1 MTTETAPEKIS
12 LDELKSWLWGSAN
25 IMRGTVDSS
34 DFKNYI
40 FGLIFLK
47 RLSDVFDER
56 VAAIMK
62 DEKCSETLAMALIKE
77 DNPEQFVPEQ
87 ARWSNLVKKTENVGE
102 SIDEAFAEIERQNPS
117 LEKVLT
123 AIQFGDKDKLSNEL
137 LMRLLR
143 HFNRHKLGNKN
154 LYKADLLGD
163 AYEYLI
169 GMFADDAGKKGGEFY
184 TPHGVVELIV
194 KLIDPKPGHEI
205 YDPTCGCGGM
215 LVEAANY
222 IRDTYPDDGVVMG
235 KPNCKLYG
243 QEKNLGTWAIAKLN
257 MFLHN
262 LDGDIRRGDTLVNPQ
277 HLDSNNGVMPF
288 DRVIANPPFSSKEW
302 WEPLE
307 LNKETKV
314 DKNGKE
320 TEIAPKYATELKD
333 PFGRFGLGVAPRTKA
348 DLAFVQHMITS
359 TREDGRIGVVVP
371 HGVLFREGEEGK
383 IRQGLL
389 VGKDDFKGD
398 LIEAVIG
405 LPPALFFNTGIS
417 AAIVLINKAKPA
429 ALKDKVIFIDASSD
443 YEDGKSMNYLRNKNI
458 ENIVSA
464 YRKAKHEIIDVGEQA
479 EKSLGEVIKKVE
491 IKKYLRIVEIS
502 EIIKNKYTLSIGRYI
517 DQSNK
522 EDEIDILKTQ
532 SHLDKIKEKITEI
545 DCKIEFLISGLTETP
560 DINLKESS
568 FGKIPTIW
576 NTVKL
581 GDYTSKIGSGI
592 TPKGGSK
599 AYVEQGIPL
608 LRSQNI
614 LHGKLKLDDV
624 AFISNVQH
632 NKMKNSQLQERDVL
646 LNITGASIGRCAV
659 LPNNFNVGNVNQHV
673 CIIRTSQKL
682 QPEFCG
688 IFLNSHFG
696 QKQIWNLQAG
706 GNREGLNFQQI
717 RSFEIHL
724 PPLNEQKRIVEIFNA
739 IDTKLD
745 LIEQLE
751 FETQNLKKGLM
762 QKLLTGEWRVPLDCD
777 EEAAA

>member
-56 VAAIMK
+56 IAAIMK

-222 IRDTYPDDGVVMG
+222 IRDTYPDNGVVMG

-277 HLDSNNGVMPF
+277 HLDSNNGVMSF

-383 IRQGLL
+383 IRKGLL

-405 LPPALFFNTGIS
+405 LPPSLFFNTGIS
-417 AAIVLINKAKPA
+417 AAIILINKAKPA

-443 YEDGKSMNYLRNKNI
+443 YEDGKNMNHLREKDI
-458 ENIVSA
+458 KRIVTELN
-464 YRKAKHEIIDVGEQA
+464 KAKQTMINAGEQT
-479 EKSLGEVIKKVE
+479 EKSLVIILKSVE
-491 IKKYLRIVEIS
+491 IEKYLRIVEI
-502 EIIKNKYTLSIGRYI
+502 
-517 DQSNK
+517 
-522 EDEIDILKTQ
+522 
-532 SHLDKIKEKITEI
+532 TEI
-545 DCKIEFLISGLTETP
+545 DKNDYNLNISRY
-560 DINLKESS
+560 INSSKERKEINITKCLKSIAEIDEALN
-568 FGKIPTIW
+568 K
-576 NTVKL
+576 NNEK
-581 GDYTSKIGSGI
+581 
-592 TPKGGSK
+592 
-599 AYVEQGIPL
+599 
-608 LRSQNI
+608 LRS
-614 LHGKLKLDDV
+614 LLK
-624 AFISNVQH
+624 
-632 NKMKNSQLQERDVL
+632 
-646 LNITGASIGRCAV
+646 SIG
-659 LPNNFNVGNVNQHV
+659 
-673 CIIRTSQKL
+673 
-682 QPEFCG
+682 
-688 IFLNSHFG
+688 
-696 QKQIWNLQAG
+696 
-706 GNREGLNFQQI
+706 
-717 RSFEIHL
+717 
-724 PPLNEQKRIVEIFNA
+724 
-739 IDTKLD
+739 
-745 LIEQLE
+745 LE
-751 FETQNLKKGLM
+751 VQ
-762 QKLLTGEWRVPLDCD
+762 
-777 EEAAA
+777 

>member
-56 VAAIMK
+56 IAAIMK

-222 IRDTYPDDGVVMG
+222 IRDTYPDNGVVMG

-277 HLDSNNGVMPF
+277 HLDSNNGVMSF

-383 IRQGLL
+383 IRKGLL

-405 LPPALFFNTGIS
+405 LPPSLFFNTGIS
-417 AAIVLINKAKPA
+417 AAIILINKAKPA

-443 YEDGKSMNYLRNKNI
+443 YEDGKNMNHLREKDI
-458 ENIVSA
+458 KRIVTELN
-464 YRKAKHEIIDVGEQA
+464 KAKQTMINAGEQT
-479 EKSLGEVIKKVE
+479 EKSLVKILKSVE
-491 IKKYLRIVEIS
+491 IEKYLRIVEI
-502 EIIKNKYTLSIGRYI
+502 
-517 DQSNK
+517 
-522 EDEIDILKTQ
+522 
-532 SHLDKIKEKITEI
+532 TEI
-545 DCKIEFLISGLTETP
+545 DKNDYNLNISRY
-560 DINLKESS
+560 INSSKERKEINITKCLKSIAEIDEALN
-568 FGKIPTIW
+568 K
-576 NTVKL
+576 NNEK
-581 GDYTSKIGSGI
+581 
-592 TPKGGSK
+592 
-599 AYVEQGIPL
+599 
-608 LRSQNI
+608 LRS
-614 LHGKLKLDDV
+614 LLK
-624 AFISNVQH
+624 
-632 NKMKNSQLQERDVL
+632 
-646 LNITGASIGRCAV
+646 SIG
-659 LPNNFNVGNVNQHV
+659 
-673 CIIRTSQKL
+673 
-682 QPEFCG
+682 
-688 IFLNSHFG
+688 
-696 QKQIWNLQAG
+696 
-706 GNREGLNFQQI
+706 
-717 RSFEIHL
+717 
-724 PPLNEQKRIVEIFNA
+724 
-739 IDTKLD
+739 
-745 LIEQLE
+745 LE
-751 FETQNLKKGLM
+751 VQ
-762 QKLLTGEWRVPLDCD
+762 
-777 EEAAA
+777 

>member
-12 LDELKSWLWGSAN
+12 LDELKNWLWGSAN

-56 VAAIMK
+56 IAAIMK
-62 DEKCSETLAMALIKE
+62 DEKCSEALAMALIKE

-222 IRDTYPDDGVVMG
+222 IRDTYPDDGIVMG

-277 HLDSNNGVMPF
+277 HLDSNNGVMSF

-320 TEIAPKYATELKD
+320 IEVAPKYTTELKD

-383 IRQGLL
+383 IRKGLL

-405 LPPALFFNTGIS
+405 LPPSLFFNTGIS
-417 AAIVLINKAKPA
+417 AAILLINKAKPA

-443 YEDGKSMNYLRNKNI
+443 YEDGKNMNHLREDDIKK
-458 ENIVSA
+458 IVSEFN
-464 YRKAKHEIIDVGEQA
+464 KAKKIMIDAGEQTA
-479 EKSLGEVIKKVE
+479 ESLVGLLKTVE
-491 IKKYLRIVEIS
+491 IDKYLRVVE
-502 EIIKNKYTLSIGRYI
+502 
-517 DQSNK
+517 
-522 EDEIDILKTQ
+522 
-532 SHLDKIKEKITEI
+532 ITEI
-545 DCKIEFLISGLTETP
+545 D
-560 DINLKESS
+560 N
-568 FGKIPTIW
+568 
-576 NTVKL
+576 N
-581 GDYTSKIGSGI
+581 DYS
-592 TPKGGSK
+592 
-599 AYVEQGIPL
+599 
-608 LRSQNI
+608 
-614 LHGKLKLDDV
+614 
-624 AFISNVQH
+624 
-632 NKMKNSQLQERDVL
+632 
-646 LNITGASIGRCAV
+646 LNISRYIDSAEEEASINIKKVIQRSREIQEELERVDEV
-659 LPNNFNVGNVNQHV
+659 LSEHL
-673 CIIRTSQKL
+673 SAL
-682 QPEFCG
+682 G
-688 IFLNSHFG
+688 IH
-696 QKQIWNLQAG
+696 
-706 GNREGLNFQQI
+706 
-717 RSFEIHL
+717 
-724 PPLNEQKRIVEIFNA
+724 
-739 IDTKLD
+739 
-745 LIEQLE
+745 
-751 FETQNLKKGLM
+751 
-762 QKLLTGEWRVPLDCD
+762 
-777 EEAAA
+777 

>member
-12 LDELKSWLWGSAN
+12 LDELKNWLWGSAN

-56 VAAIMK
+56 IAAIMK
-62 DEKCSETLAMALIKE
+62 DEKCSEALAMALIKE

-222 IRDTYPDDGVVMG
+222 IRDTYPDDGIVMG

-320 TEIAPKYATELKD
+320 IEIAPKYATELKD

-405 LPPALFFNTGIS
+405 LPPSLFFNTGIS
-417 AAIVLINKAKPA
+417 AAIILINKAKPA

-443 YEDGKSMNYLRNKNI
+443 YEDGKNMNYLREKDI
-458 ENIVSA
+458 KKIVSEFN
-464 YRKAKHEIIDVGEQA
+464 KAKQTMTSASEQT
-479 EKSLGEVIKKVE
+479 ENSLKELLHTIE
-491 IKKYLRIVEIS
+491 IKKYLRVVELNEIS
-502 EIIKNKYTLSIGRYI
+502 KNEYNLSISRYI
-517 DQSNK
+517 DTSEK
-522 EDEIDILKTQ
+522 EQEIDINDTIN
-532 SHLDKIKEKITEI
+532 KIKKI
-545 DCKIEFLISGLTETP
+545 
-560 DINLKESS
+560 
-568 FGKIPTIW
+568 
-576 NTVKL
+576 
-581 GDYTSKIGSGI
+581 
-592 TPKGGSK
+592 
-599 AYVEQGIPL
+599 
-608 LRSQNI
+608 
-614 LHGKLKLDDV
+614 DV
-624 AFISNVQH
+624 
-632 NKMKNSQLQERDVL
+632 QL
-646 LNITGASIGRCAV
+646 A
-659 LPNNFNVGNVNQHV
+659 
-673 CIIRTSQKL
+673 
-682 QPEFCG
+682 
-688 IFLNSHFG
+688 
-696 QKQIWNLQAG
+696 
-706 GNREGLNFQQI
+706 
-717 RSFEIHL
+717 
-724 PPLNEQKRIVEIFNA
+724 A
-739 IDTKLD
+739 IDSELEKHMSL
-745 LIEQLE
+745 LIKSGCENE
-751 FETQNLKKGLM
+751 
-762 QKLLTGEWRVPLDCD
+762 
-777 EEAAA
+777 

>member
-1 MTTETAPEKIS
+1 MTTEIAPEKIS
-12 LDELKSWLWGSAN
+12 LDELKTWLWGSAN

-56 VAAIMK
+56 IAAIMH

-222 IRDTYPDDGVVMG
+222 IRDTYPDDGIVMG

-320 TEIAPKYATELKD
+320 IEVAPKYTTELKD

-383 IRQGLL
+383 IRKGLL

-405 LPPALFFNTGIS
+405 LPPSLFFNTGIS
-417 AAIVLINKAKPA
+417 AAILLINKAKPA

-443 YEDGKSMNYLRNKNI
+443 YEDGKNMNHLREDDIKK
-458 ENIVSA
+458 IVSEFN
-464 YRKAKHEIIDVGEQA
+464 KAKQIMIDAGEQTA
-479 EKSLGEVIKKVE
+479 ESLVGLLKNVE
-491 IKKYLRIVEIS
+491 IDKYLRVVE
-502 EIIKNKYTLSIGRYI
+502 
-517 DQSNK
+517 
-522 EDEIDILKTQ
+522 
-532 SHLDKIKEKITEI
+532 ITEI
-545 DCKIEFLISGLTETP
+545 D
-560 DINLKESS
+560 N
-568 FGKIPTIW
+568 
-576 NTVKL
+576 N
-581 GDYTSKIGSGI
+581 DYS
-592 TPKGGSK
+592 
-599 AYVEQGIPL
+599 
-608 LRSQNI
+608 
-614 LHGKLKLDDV
+614 
-624 AFISNVQH
+624 
-632 NKMKNSQLQERDVL
+632 
-646 LNITGASIGRCAV
+646 LNISRYIDSAEEEASINIKKVIQRSREIQEELERVDEV
-659 LPNNFNVGNVNQHV
+659 LSEHL
-673 CIIRTSQKL
+673 SAL
-682 QPEFCG
+682 G
-688 IFLNSHFG
+688 IH
-696 QKQIWNLQAG
+696 
-706 GNREGLNFQQI
+706 
-717 RSFEIHL
+717 
-724 PPLNEQKRIVEIFNA
+724 
-739 IDTKLD
+739 
-745 LIEQLE
+745 
-751 FETQNLKKGLM
+751 
-762 QKLLTGEWRVPLDCD
+762 
-777 EEAAA
+777 